1 MPRRED
7 IDDIPMLMPDS
18 DEIQAYRSDTGVS
31 GAKKTRAQTQE
42 QTAPREARI
51 RPGTSA
57 PRGATAATAAT
68 PAKRSFG
75 AWFVTLLV
83 VLVMLAGSW
92 WMHNRLVDMEDLLT
106 VSRGE
111 LGHARKRI
119 GELEALVVAT
129 DVNANKSGTVVQAQV
144 KLMDDRAK
152 ERSKFVDSEID
163 KLWGV
168 SYRTNKPAIAE
179 NKKAV
184 ENNSVGIKQHTEQL
198 AAQNQL
204 IEKQQ
209 ELVAKQQKQVV
220 EAVTS
225 AKQVGSQLTKQEQ
238 SLRADIGTNK
248 TLLEKQATQLA
259 NASQLMGSV
268 KAENSELKAQL
279 AAAEQALIELSAAA
293 EVVQEG
299 LLDVGVKG
307 TSNEQAIVDLKQQL
321 ESQIAAVKVAASEA
335 AQAAA
340 SAAST
345 DNAVADVDAVLADI
359 EVLQSDIATLQRKV
373 RIADALERTAAELDE
388 RLLFA
393 EQDLDAITSFRQE
406 TNRKLNQL
414 QEQIRTLQ
422 YSE

>member
-1 MPRRED
+1 MPRRDD
-7 IDDIPMLMPDS
+7 IDDIPTLMPDT
-18 DEIQAYRSDTGVS
+18 DEIQAYRSDNAATGS
-31 GAKKTRAQTQE
+31 KSRAQAQD
-42 QTAPREARI
+42 QTTPREARI
-51 RPGTSA
+51 RP
-57 PRGATAATAAT
+57 TAATARASANNASE
-68 PAKRSFG
+68 PAKRGVG
-75 AWFVTLLV
+75 AWLVT
-83 VLVMLAGSW
+83 VLVILVMAAGSW

-144 KLMDDRAK
+144 KLMDDRSK
-152 ERSKFVDSEID
+152 ERNKFVDSEID

-198 AAQNQL
+198 AAQTQL

-209 ELVAKQQKQVV
+209 ELVANQQKQVV

-225 AKQVGSQLTKQEQ
+225 AKQVSSKFAKQEQ
-238 SLRADIGTNK
+238 TLMTAIGANK
-248 TLLEKQATQLA
+248 AMMEKQTKQLTA
-259 NASQLMGSV
+259 ASTLMNAV
-268 KAENSELKAQL
+268 KAENEALKSQL
-279 AAAEQALIELSAAA
+279 SSAEQALIELSASA

-299 LLDVGVKG
+299 LVDVGVKG
-307 TSNEQAIVDLKQQL
+307 TANAQAIADLKQQL
-321 ESQIAAVKVAASEA
+321 ATQIAEAKVAATE
-335 AQAAA
+335 AAA
-340 SAAST
+340 SASSSGSST
-345 DNAVADVDAVLADI
+345 ADLDALLADI
-359 EVLQSDIATLQRKV
+359 AAMQSEISTLERKV
-373 RIADALERTAAELDE
+373 RIADALERTTSELDE

>member
-1 MPRRED
+1 MPRRDD
-7 IDDIPMLMPDS
+7 IDDIPTLMPDS
-18 DEIQAYRSDTGVS
+18 DEIQAYRSDNAAAGSKSRT
-31 GAKKTRAQTQE
+31 QTQD
-42 QTAPREARI
+42 QTTPREARI
-51 RPGTSA
+51 RP
-57 PRGATAATAAT
+57 TAATTRAST
-68 PAKRSFG
+68 NTTSEPAKRG
-75 AWFVTLLV
+75 VGVWFVA
-83 VLVMLAGSW
+83 VLVILVMAAGSW

-144 KLMDDRAK
+144 KLMDDRSK
-152 ERSKFVDSEID
+152 ERNKFVDSEID

-179 NKKAV
+179 NTKAV

-198 AAQNQL
+198 AAQTKL

-209 ELVAKQQKQVV
+209 ELVANQQKQVV

-225 AKQVGSQLTKQEQ
+225 AKQASAKIAKQDKIITDEM
-238 SLRADIGTNK
+238 SANK
-248 TLLEKQATQLA
+248 ILLEKQSQQLA
-259 NASQLMGSV
+259 SASQLMANV
-268 KAENSELKAQL
+268 KTENAELKAQL
-279 AAAEQALIELSAAA
+279 VEAQQSLIDLSAKA
-293 EVVQEG
+293 EVAQDG
-299 LLDVGVKG
+299 LADVGVQG
-307 TSNEQAIVDLKQQL
+307 TSNQQAIAELRQQL
-321 ESQIAAVKVAASEA
+321 ETQIAEAKVAAE
-335 AQAAA
+335 AA
-340 SAAST
+340 SATST
-345 DNAVADVDAVLADI
+345 DSSAADLDAVLVDI
-359 EVLQSDIATLQRKV
+359 TALQSEIATLERKL
-373 RIADALERTAAELDE
+373 RIADALERTTSELDE
-388 RLLFA
+388 RLIFA

>member
-1 MPRRED
+1 MPRRDD
-7 IDDIPMLMPDS
+7 IDDIPMLMPDT
-18 DEIQAYRSDTGVS
+18 DEIQAYRKDSNA
-31 GAKKTRAQTQE
+31 GANKARPQE
-42 QTAPREARI
+42 QGSQREARI
-51 RPGTSA
+51 RPNPATTRAPVASA
-57 PRGATAATAAT
+57 NVA
-68 PAKRSFG
+68 PAKRGFG
-75 AWFVTLLV
+75 TWLVTMLV
-83 VLVMLAGSW
+83 VLVMAASGW

-152 ERSKFVDSEID
+152 ERNKFVDSEID

-198 AAQNQL
+198 AAQTKL
-204 IEKQQ
+204 IEQQ
-209 ELVAKQQKQVV
+209 QQLVASQQKQVV
-220 EAVTS
+220 DAVTS
-225 AKQVGSQLTKQEQ
+225 AKRASSQIAQQDKLI
-238 SLRADIGTNK
+238 ADEMKANK
-248 TLLEKQATQLA
+248 SLLEKQSQQLA
-259 NASQLMGSV
+259 SASQLMANV
-268 KAENSELKAQL
+268 KTENAQLKAQL
-279 AAAEQALIELSAAA
+279 AEAQQTLIDLSASA

-307 TSNEQAIVDLKQQL
+307 TANQHAIADLKQQL
-321 ESQIAAVKVAASEA
+321 ATQISAAQVAAT
-335 AQAAA
+335 QAAEA
-340 SAAST
+340 TATSGTSAEL
-345 DNAVADVDAVLADI
+345 DAVLADI
-359 EVLQSDIATLQRKV
+359 AAMQKELAALERKL
-373 RIADALERTAAELDE
+373 RIADALERTTAELDE

-422 YSE
+422 YGE

>member
-1 MPRRED
+1 MPRRDD
-7 IDDIPMLMPDS
+7 IDDIPTLMPDT
-18 DEIQAYRSDTGVS
+18 DEIQAYRSDSAAGNK
-31 GAKKTRAQTQE
+31 GRAQAQE
-42 QTAPREARI
+42 QAAPREARI
-51 RPGTSA
+51 RPSA
-57 PRGATAATAAT
+57 ASTRGAAAPSSAV
-68 PAKRSFG
+68 PAKRG
-75 AWFVTLLV
+75 AGVWMVT
-83 VLVMLAGSW
+83 VLVILVMAAGSW

-144 KLMDDRAK
+144 KLMDDRSK
-152 ERSKFVDSEID
+152 ERNKFVDSEID

-198 AAQNQL
+198 AAQTKL

-209 ELVAKQQKQVV
+209 ELVANQQKQVV

-225 AKQVGSQLTKQEQ
+225 AKQVSSKFAKQEQ
-238 SLRADIGTNK
+238 TLMTAIGANK
-248 TLLEKQATQLA
+248 SLLEKQTKQLTEA
-259 NASQLMGSV
+259 STAMNAV

-279 AAAEQALIELSAAA
+279 AAAEQALIELSASA

-299 LLDVGVKG
+299 LVDVGVKG
-307 TSNEQAIVDLKQQL
+307 TANEQAIADLKQQL
-321 ESQIAAVKVAASEA
+321 QTQIADAKVAATQA
-335 AQAAA
+335 AEAAA

-345 DNAVADVDAVLADI
+345 GGASADLDAVLADI
-359 EVLQSDIATLQRKV
+359 AAMQSEIATLERKV
-373 RIADALERTAAELDE
+373 RIADALERTTSELDE

>member
-1 MPRRED
+1 MPRRDD
-7 IDDIPMLMPDS
+7 IDDIPMLMPDT
-18 DEIQAYRSDTGVS
+18 DEIQAYRNDSS
-31 GAKKTRAQTQE
+31 AGANKARTQE
-42 QTAPREARI
+42 QGSQREARI
-51 RPGTSA
+51 RPNPKA
-57 PRGATAATAAT
+57 ARGSAATT
-68 PAKRSFG
+68 NTEPAKRG
-75 AWFVTLLV
+75 VGVWVVTMLV
-83 VLVMLAGSW
+83 IVVMAASGW

-152 ERSKFVDSEID
+152 ERNKFVDSEID

-198 AAQNQL
+198 AAQTKL

-209 ELVAKQQKQVV
+209 ELVANQQKQVV

-225 AKQVGSQLTKQEQ
+225 AKQVTAKIAQQDIII
-238 SLRADIGTNK
+238 ADELKANK
-248 TLLEKQATQLA
+248 SLLEKQSSQLTS
-259 NASQLMGSV
+259 ASQLMADV
-268 KAENSELKAQL
+268 KTENAELKAQL
-279 AAAEQALIELSAAA
+279 AEAQQSLIDLSAKA

-299 LLDVGVKG
+299 LADVGVQG
-307 TSNEQAIVDLKQQL
+307 TTNQQAIAELKQQL
-321 ESQIAAVKVAASEA
+321 QTQIADAKVAATQA
-335 AQAAA
+335 AEAA

-345 DNAVADVDAVLADI
+345 GSSAADLEAVLVDI
-359 EVLQSDIATLQRKV
+359 AAMQSEIATLERKL
-373 RIADALERTAAELDE
+373 RIADALERTTSELDE

>member
-1 MPRRED
+1 MPRRDD
-7 IDDIPMLMPDS
+7 IDDIPTLMPDT
-18 DEIQAYRSDTGVS
+18 DEIQAYRSDNAATGS
-31 GAKKTRAQTQE
+31 KHRTQSQDQT
-42 QTAPREARI
+42 TPREARI
-51 RPGTSA
+51 RP
-57 PRGATAATAAT
+57 TAAIARTGSNT
-68 PAKRSFG
+68 TSEPAKRGVG
-75 AWFVTLLV
+75 AWLVTLLV
-83 VLVMLAGSW
+83 ILLMAAGSW

-152 ERSKFVDSEID
+152 ERNKFVDSEID

-179 NKKAV
+179 NTKAV

-198 AAQNQL
+198 AAQTKL

-209 ELVAKQQKQVV
+209 ELVANQQKQVV

-225 AKQVGSQLTKQEQ
+225 AKQVSVQIAKQDKII
-238 SLRADIGTNK
+238 ADEMSANK
-248 TLLEKQATQLA
+248 VLLEKQSKQLA
-259 NASQLMGSV
+259 SASQLMANV
-268 KAENSELKAQL
+268 KTENAELKVQL
-279 AAAEQALIELSAAA
+279 AEAQQSLIDLSAKA

-299 LLDVGVKG
+299 LADVGVQG
-307 TSNEQAIVDLKQQL
+307 TTNEQAIAELKQQL
-321 ESQIAAVKVAASEA
+321 ATQISDAKVAAT
-335 AQAAA
+335 QAAE
-340 SAAST
+340 AAST
-345 DNAVADVDAVLADI
+345 GSSAADLEAVLVDI
-359 EVLQSDIATLQRKV
+359 AAMQSEIATLERKL
-373 RIADALERTAAELDE
+373 RIADALERTTSELDE